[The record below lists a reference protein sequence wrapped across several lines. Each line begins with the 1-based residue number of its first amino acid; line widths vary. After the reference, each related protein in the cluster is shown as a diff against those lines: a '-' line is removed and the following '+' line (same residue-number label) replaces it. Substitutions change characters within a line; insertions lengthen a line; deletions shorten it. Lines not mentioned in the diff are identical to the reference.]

1 MKYVVVYLLRGK
13 VQEYHE
19 KLMKEVG
26 PKFGEDYMIK
36 NPIPAHITLKSP
48 FYLKNV
54 NVLERTLKSFV
65 RKYKPSRIEI
75 RDFGNFDRFV
85 SFLKIKFSKESKTM
99 HKRLLKELTKIS
111 GVELREFDI
120 NFKPHATIAYGN
132 KKQTFDKIWEYLN
145 KLNKPHFNLKFD
157 NLTILKKPRKFWKIH
172 KIFEIR

>member
-1 MKYVVVYLLRGK
+1 MKQICQNYQSLLFLFLKVYTFL
-13 VQEYHE
+13 Q
-19 KLMKEVG
+19 
-26 PKFGEDYMIK
+26 MIL
-36 NPIPAHITLKSP
+36 A
-48 FYLKNV
+48 F
-54 NVLERTLKSFV
+54 
-65 RKYKPSRIEI
+65 
-75 RDFGNFDRFV
+75 
-85 SFLKIKFSKESKTM
+85 FLKIKFSKESKTM

>member
-13 VQEYHE
+13 VQEYHK
-19 KLMKEVG
+19 KLIKEVG

-85 SFLKIKFSKESKTM
+85 SFLKIK
-99 HKRLLKELTKIS
+99 LTKIS
-111 GVELREFDI
+111 GAELREFDI